1 MRYFR
6 LQIVAMAFSL
16 LIAGAFVCNITAPT
30 AYAQTNIS
38 GDLAGTVT
46 DPSGASIVGATV
58 TLTSKSTGSVSETK
72 TSSTG
77 SYRISLLKPGEYVL
91 KVSSPGFRDTATAV
105 IVSVGQVAPG
115 NIRMALGTAAQTVE
129 VSANEELLQVED
141 ADVSTAVTLEQTQN
155 LPNPGNDL
163 TFWAQTSPGA
173 IMNTQGGY
181 GNFEVFGLPATSN
194 NFTLNGGDEDDPFLN
209 LNNSGPS
216 NLLLGNND
224 IAEVN
229 VVTNAYSSEYGTF
242 GGAQVSSISRSGGN
256 KFHGNANYWYNGTI
270 FNANNWLLKN
280 SELAGGGT
288 NSRPGDVDNQ
298 WAASVGGPIIK
309 DKTFFFVDYEGIRFA
324 TTNTIGV
331 YIPSPAFQTSTL
343 SAIQSSP
350 NPEVASE
357 YSFYKNN
364 LFGTYNAAP
373 GASGATAT
381 SDPDVYTFESASKL
395 ALKEWFMAARIDQNM
410 GTNDHAFFH
419 IKIDRGLQPTY
430 ADPLTTAFDA
440 SSFQPDY
447 EAQLGYTHTFSPN
460 MVNQFLLSG
469 SYYGAVFKMTDLAA
483 ANAISPETL
492 DFFDGSFTNINNDG
506 TAFPQGRNV
515 TQYQVQDDL
524 SITKGKVTW
533 KFGGF
538 FKRDDVSDFDIQE
551 FTTPLLLAEKNYF
564 GTFQSGGVYEELY
577 DRFFSTPSAGD
588 QPVGISILGTY
599 AEADWK
605 PVPTFQL
612 NLGVRYER
620 DFEPIS
626 EQGNF
631 VRLDQGFF
639 DEAAAKNTVTTPY
652 NHLITTGHQAAFVNY
667 TPFEIEP
674 RIGFT
679 WSPKEGSSTV
689 VRGGFGM
696 FTDVFPGVIADNL
709 FGNYPFTANVSTFP
723 DNNYICETSI
733 GNPCGLT
740 APPGYN
746 PKTALNPNQPMTTN
760 LVQPG
765 LLDSATATAA
775 NTAANYKN
783 GFTSNYQTLGAESPC
798 PACVGL
804 NGGMAPPNFVNAAE
818 KIHYPT
824 YEEFSLQI
832 EHQFTKSLSMNVGY
846 VGNHGTHEPVQNQA
860 VNAYDPSGFT
870 GLPTAA
876 PAPGFGVMN
885 EIYTE
890 GMSNYNGLIV
900 SVVHRSHVLTLQ
912 GNYTW
917 SHTLDDVSNGG
928 IDAFSLNTGTI
939 NYQIDP
945 YNLNYNYGNAD
956 YDSRQVLNGN
966 YLIDIPH
973 WRGPRLAV
981 DGWTLSGTFFY
992 NSGYPFTLV
1001 DGGAAPVADGY
1012 NYPNNTIPAAIASG
1026 SVSNRCSITKSS
1038 PGAICSAFNSA
1049 FAAGDITPA
1058 DSFGTQERN
1067 QFLGPH
1073 YFDTDFGVTKSFPL
1087 GFENANLKIGAQLF
1101 NILNHPNFGQPNGD
1115 ANSAAFGTITS
1126 MANPPTSIFGSFL
1139 GGDASPRLIQF
1150 KGVISF

>member
-1 MRYFR
+1 
-6 LQIVAMAFSL
+6 MACSL
-16 LIAGAFVCNITAPT
+16 LIAGAFVCCNVAITP

-38 GDLAGTVT
+38 GDVSGTVT

-58 TLTSKSTGSVSETK
+58 TLTSKSTGEVSQAK
-72 TSSTG
+72 TNSTG
-77 SYRISLLKPGEYVL
+77 GFRISLLKPGEYTL
-91 KVSSPGFRDTATAV
+91 KVSSAGFRDTASGV
-105 IVSVGQVAPG
+105 NVSVGSVATE

-141 ADVSTAVTLEQTQN
+141 ADVSTAVSLEQTQN

-242 GGAQVSSISRSGGN
+242 GGAQVASISRSGGN

-280 SELAGGGT
+280 SELAGGSPNT
-288 NSRPGDVDNQ
+288 RPGDVDNQ
-298 WAASVGGPIIK
+298 WAAAVGGPIVR
-309 DKTFFFVDYEGIRFA
+309 DKTFFFFDYEGIRFT
-324 TTNTIGV
+324 TTNTGGV
-331 YIPSPAFQTSTL
+331 YIPSPAFESTVEGL
-343 SAIQSSP
+343 VGNST
-350 NPEVASE
+350 NPEVKSE
-357 YSFYKNN
+357 LPFYTSNI
-364 LFGTYNAAP
+364 FGTYNAAP
-373 GASGATAT
+373 GASRATTIPGA
-381 SDPDVYTFESASKL
+381 PDVLTFESASKL
-395 ALKEWFMAARIDQNM
+395 ALKEWFMAVRIDQNL
-410 GTNDHAFFH
+410 GANDHAFFH
-419 IKIDRGLQPTY
+419 AKVDRGLQPTY

-440 SSFQPDY
+440 NSFQPDY
-447 EAQLGYTHTFSPN
+447 EAQAGYTHTFNPN

-469 SYYGAVFKMTDLAA
+469 SYYGAFFKMADPTAA
-483 ANAISPETL
+483 AAISPETL
-492 DFFDGSFTNINNDG
+492 YFFDGSFTNLNNDG
-506 TAFPQGRNV
+506 FVFPQGRNV
-515 TQYQVQDDL
+515 TQYQIQDDL
-524 SITKGKVTW
+524 SITKGKVTL

-538 FKRDDVSDFDIQE
+538 FKRDDVSDFDMQQ
-551 FTTPLLLAEKNYF
+551 FTTPMMLTEIQALASLGETPSMS
-564 GTFQSGGVYEELY
+564 TFANGGAFLENY
-577 DRFFSTPSAGD
+577 DRFFLNPGAGD
-588 QPVGISILGTY
+588 QPVGISVLGTY

-605 PVPTFQL
+605 PAPTFQL

-620 DFEPIS
+620 DFEPTS

-631 VRLDQGFF
+631 VRLDTDFF
-639 DEAAAKNTVTTPY
+639 SEAASKNTVTTQY
-652 NHLITTGHQAAFVNY
+652 NGLITTGHQAAFVNY

-674 RIGFT
+674 RLGFT

-709 FGNYPFTANVSTFP
+709 FSNYPFTVNVSTNP
-723 DNNYICETSI
+723 DINWECGIPGI
-733 GNPCGLT
+733 GCGPAT
-740 APPGYN
+740 AP
-746 PKTALNPNQPMTTN
+746 AVDLIQA
-760 LVQPG
+760 G
-765 LLDSATATAA
+765 LPDSAANMAA
-775 NTAANYKN
+775 NTAANFKT
-783 GFTSNYQTLGAESPC
+783 GFHQSYSVLGGETVC
-798 PACVGL
+798 PMCTGL
-804 NGGMAPPNFVNAAE
+804 NAGMAPPNFINAAN

-824 YEEFSLQI
+824 YEEFSLQV
-832 EHQFTKSLSMNVGY
+832 EHQFTKSLSLNVGY
-846 VGNHGTHEPVQNQA
+846 VGNHGTHEPVQNPA
-860 VNAYDPSGFT
+860 ANSYDASFA
-870 GLPTAA
+870 GLPTAP
-876 PAPGFGVMN
+876 PAGGFGYMN
-885 EIYTE
+885 EISTE
-890 GMSNYNGLIV
+890 GMSNYNGMIV
-900 SVVHRSHVLTLQ
+900 SIVHRSHILTLQ
-912 GNYTW
+912 GNYSW

-928 IDAFSLNTGTI
+928 INPFSFATGNI
-939 NYQIDP
+939 SYQIDP
-945 YNLNYNYGNAD
+945 YDLHYNYGNAD
-956 YDSRQVLNGN
+956 YDSRQVINGN

-973 WRGPRLAV
+973 FRGPRLAV

-1001 DGGAAPVADGY
+1001 DSGASPYADGEH
-1012 NYPNNTIPAAIASG
+1012 YPDNTIPAAITPG
-1026 SVSNRCSITKSS
+1026 SVSTRCGITKST

-1049 FAAGDITPA
+1049 WNAGNINPA
-1058 DSFGTQERN
+1058 TGFGTQERN

-1073 YFDTDFGVTKSFPL
+1073 YFDTDFGVVKSFPL

-1115 ANSAAFGTITS
+1115 ANSTGFGTITG

>member
-1 MRYFR
+1 MRYLR
-6 LQIVAMAFSL
+6 LQSVVMACSL
-16 LIAGAFVCNITAPT
+16 LIAGAFVCCNVAITP

-38 GDLAGTVT
+38 GDVSGTVT

-58 TLTSKSTGSVSETK
+58 TLTNKATGEVSQAKTNSTG
-72 TSSTG
+72 G
-77 SYRISLLKPGEYVL
+77 FRISLLKPGEYTL
-91 KVSSPGFRDTATAV
+91 KVSSAGFRDTASGV
-105 IVSVGQVAPG
+105 NVSVGSVATQ

-141 ADVSTAVTLEQTQN
+141 ADVSTAVSLEQTQN

-256 KFHGNANYWYNGTI
+256 KFHGNATYWYNGTI

-280 SELAGGGT
+280 SELASGAT
-288 NSRPGDVDNQ
+288 NTRPGDVDNQ
-298 WAASVGGPIIK
+298 WAAAIGGPIVK
-309 DKTFFFVDYEGIRFA
+309 DKTFFFVDYEGIRFT
-324 TTNTIGV
+324 TTNTGSV
-331 YIPSPAFQTSTL
+331 FVPSPSFEATTL
-343 SAIQSSP
+343 ANIGNSA
-350 NPEVASE
+350 NPEVKSE
-357 YSFYKNN
+357 LPYYTSNI
-364 LFGTYNAAP
+364 FGTYNGAP
-373 GASGATAT
+373 GASRAAAT
-381 SDPDVYTFESASKL
+381 SDPDVLTFESASKL
-395 ALKEWFMAARIDQNM
+395 ALTEWFMAGRIDQNL
-410 GTNDHAFFH
+410 GANDHAFFH
-419 IKIDRGLQPTY
+419 FKIDRGLQPTY
-430 ADPLTTAFDA
+430 ADPLNTAFDA
-440 SSFQPDY
+440 NSFQPDY
-447 EAQLGYTHTFSPN
+447 EAQAGYTHTFNPN

-469 SYYGAVFKMTDLAA
+469 SYYGAVFKMADPAA
-483 ANAISPETL
+483 ANMISPESL
-492 DFFDGSFTNINNDG
+492 DFIDGSFTGFNNDG
-506 TAFPQGRNV
+506 FAFPQGRNV
-515 TQYQVQDDL
+515 TQYQIQDDL
-524 SITKGKVTW
+524 SITKGKITW

-538 FKRDDVSDFDIQE
+538 FKRDDVSDFDMQQ
-551 FTTPLLLAEKNYF
+551 FTTPLMLTEKDALASLGETSATS
-564 GTFQSGGVYEELY
+564 TFANGGVFEEYFNRYFLN
-577 DRFFSTPSAGD
+577 PGAGD

-605 PVPTFQL
+605 PAPNFQI

-620 DFEPIS
+620 DFEPTS

-631 VRLDQGFF
+631 TRLDTDFF
-639 DEAAAKNTVTTPY
+639 SEVADKNTVTTPY
-652 NHLITTGHQAAFVNY
+652 KNLITTGHQAAFVNY

-674 RIGFT
+674 RVGFT

-709 FGNYPFTANVSTFP
+709 FGNYPVTINVSTSP
-723 DNNYICETSI
+723 DINWECGIPGI
-733 GNPCGLT
+733 GCGPAT
-740 APPGYN
+740 AP
-746 PKTALNPNQPMTTN
+746 AVDLM
-760 LVQPG
+760 QPG
-765 LLDSATATAA
+765 LPDSASTMAA
-775 NTAANYKN
+775 NTAANYKT
-783 GFTSNYQTLGAESPC
+783 GFHQSYSVLRGESVC
-798 PACVGL
+798 PACTGL
-804 NGGMAPPNFVNAAE
+804 NAGMAPPNFTNAANN
-818 KIHYPT
+818 IHYPT
-824 YEEFSLQI
+824 YEEWSLQV
-832 EHQFTKSLSMNVGY
+832 EHQFTKSLSLNLGY
-846 VGNHGTHEPVQNQA
+846 VGNHGTHEPIQNPA
-860 VNAYDPSGFT
+860 VNAYDDYGFA
-870 GLPTAA
+870 GLPSA
-876 PAPGFGVMN
+876 PPAGGFGYVN

-890 GMSNYNGLIV
+890 GMSNYNGFTM

-928 IDAFSLNTGTI
+928 ISPFSFATGNI
-939 NYQIDP
+939 SEQIDP
-945 YNLNYNYGNAD
+945 YDLHYNYGNAD
-956 YDSRQVLNGN
+956 YDSRHVINGN

-1001 DGGAAPVADGY
+1001 DSGASPVAAGEY
-1012 NYPNNTIPAAIASG
+1012 YPDNTLPAAIVPG

-1038 PGAICSAFNSA
+1038 PGSVCSAFSA
-1049 FAAGDITPA
+1049 ANTAGDITPA
-1058 DSFGTQERN
+1058 TSFGTQERN

-1073 YFDTDFGVTKSFPL
+1073 YFDTDFGVIKSFPL
-1087 GFENANLKIGAQLF
+1087 GFEGANLRIGAQLF
-1101 NILNHPNFGQPNGD
+1101 NILNHPNFGQPDGD
-1115 ANSAAFGTITS
+1115 VNSSGFGTIGA

-1139 GGDASPRLIQF
+1139 GGDASPRIVQF
-1150 KGVISF
+1150 KGVITF

>member
-1 MRYFR
+1 MRCFR
-6 LQIVAMAFSL
+6 LQGVAIACSL
-16 LIAGAFVCNITAPT
+16 LFAGAFVACNVAVPS
-30 AYAQTNIS
+30 AFAQTNIS
-38 GDLAGTVT
+38 GDLTGTVT

-58 TLTSKSTGSVSETK
+58 TATNKETGAVSETK
-72 TSSTG
+72 TNSTG
-77 SYRISLLKPGEYVL
+77 GYRISLLKPGDYSL
-91 KVSSPGFRDTATAV
+91 KISFAGFRDSAANVT
-105 IVSVGQVAPG
+105 VSVGMASTQ

-141 ADVSTAVTLEQTQN
+141 ADVSTAVSLEQTQN

-242 GGAQVSSISRSGGN
+242 GGAQVASISRSGGN
-256 KFHGNANYWYNGTI
+256 KFHGNANYWYNGTM

-288 NSRPGDVDNQ
+288 NTRPGDVDNQ
-298 WAASVGGPIIK
+298 WAGAVGGPIFK
-309 DKTFFFVDYEGIRFA
+309 DKTFFFVDYEGIRFT
-324 TTNTIGV
+324 TTNTGGV
-331 YIPSPAFQTSTL
+331 YIPSPSFQATTL
-343 SAIQSSP
+343 ANIQSSP
-350 NPEVASE
+350 NAEVASE
-357 YSFYKNN
+357 YNFYKSNI
-364 LFGTYNAAP
+364 FGTYNAAP
-373 GASGATAT
+373 GAGRAVAT
-381 SDPDVYTFESASKL
+381 SDPDVNTFESASTL
-395 ALKEWFMAARIDQNM
+395 RLKEWFMAARIDQNM
-410 GTNDHAFFH
+410 GANDHAFFH
-419 IKIDRGLQPTY
+419 VKIDRGLQPTY

-440 SSFQPDY
+440 DSFQPDY
-447 EAQLGYTHTFSPN
+447 EAQAGYTHTFNPN

-469 SYYGAVFKMTDLAA
+469 SYYGAVFVMTNPSADAA
-483 ANAISPETL
+483 IAPESL
-492 DFFDGSFTNINNDG
+492 DFIDYAFTNFNNDAY
-506 TAFPQGRNV
+506 AFPQGRNV
-515 TQYQVQDDL
+515 TQYQIQDDL
-524 SITKGKVTW
+524 SITKGKTTL

-538 FKRDDVSDFDIQE
+538 FKRDDVSDFDIQQ
-551 FTTPLLLAEKNYF
+551 FTTPLMLAEKGYY
-564 GTFQSGGVYEELY
+564 GTFQNGGVLEEY
-577 DRFFSTPSAGD
+577 FNRFLLNPAAGD

-612 NLGVRYER
+612 NLGVRFEK
-620 DFEPIS
+620 DFNPIS

-631 VRLDQGFF
+631 VRLNQDFF
-639 DEAAAKNTVTTPY
+639 NLTGSTDTVNTPY
-652 NHLITTGHQAAFVNY
+652 SNMITPGHQAAFVNY
-667 TPFEIEP
+667 TSFFIEP
-674 RIGFT
+674 RVGFT
-679 WSPKEGSSTV
+679 WSPKEGSNTV

-709 FGNYPFTANVSTFP
+709 FGNYPFTINTSTFADANFQGVNSSGP
-723 DNNYICETSI
+723 NAYITTD
-733 GNPCGLT
+733 LT
-740 APPGYN
+740 
-746 PKTALNPNQPMTTN
+746 
-760 LVQPG
+760 QPG
-765 LLDSATATAA
+765 LPDSASTMAA

-783 GFTSNYQTLGAESPC
+783 GFHSTYATLGGESAC
-798 PACVGL
+798 PACVGYDA
-804 NGGMAPPNFVNAAE
+804 GMAPPNFVNAAQN
-818 KIHYPT
+818 IHYPT
-824 YEEFSLQI
+824 YEEWSMQV
-832 EHQFTKSLSMNVGY
+832 EHQFTKSLSLNVGY
-846 VGNHGTHEPVQNQA
+846 VGNHGTHEPIQNVA
-860 VNAYDPSGFT
+860 ANAYDTHGFV
-870 GLPTAA
+870 GLPSA
-876 PAPGFGVMN
+876 PPAGGFGYMN
-885 EIYTE
+885 QIDTE

-900 SVVHRSHVLTLQ
+900 SVVHRSRVLTLQ

-928 IDAFSLNTGTI
+928 ISPFSFATGNI
-939 NYQIDP
+939 SQQIDP

-956 YDSRQVLNGN
+956 YDSRNVLNGN

-992 NSGYPFTLV
+992 NSGYPFTMV
-1001 DGGAAPVADGY
+1001 DSASAPYAAGEY
-1012 NYPNNTIPAAIASG
+1012 YPDNDLPAAITAG
-1026 SVSNRCSITKSS
+1026 SVSNRCGITKSS
-1038 PGAICSAFNSA
+1038 PGSICSAFSA
-1049 FAAGDITPA
+1049 ADAAGDLAPA
-1058 DSFGTQERN
+1058 TSFGTQERN

-1087 GFENANLKIGAQLF
+1087 GFENANFKIGAQLF

-1115 ANSAAFGTITS
+1115 VNSTGFGTITS

-1139 GGDASPRLIQF
+1139 GGDASPRLVQF
-1150 KGVISF
+1150 KGVITF